1 MGYRSEVFLGVKKGL
16 EKKLD
21 EVLIKHDLLQEV
33 AGSEMAFT
41 KKEHNYRYKNFDSV
55 TGEASDWIDDKWII
69 YRASWLKWYDEYKDV
84 EAVTNVIDEISE
96 DGDKGFMVA
105 LGEDNQVHSESG
117 CWWDYIDHVSELKI
131 AG

>member
-33 AGSEMAFT
+33 TGSEMAFT

>member
-1 MGYRSEVFLGVKKGL
+1 MGYRSEVILGVKKGL

-21 EVLIKHDLLQEV
+21 EVLIEHDLLQDV
-33 AGSEMAFT
+33 TGSEMAFT

-55 TGEASDWIDDKWII
+55 TGEAGDWIDDKWII
-69 YRASWLKWYDEYKDV
+69 YRASWLKWYDDYKDV
-84 EAVTNVIDEISE
+84 DAVTNVIDELSE

-105 LGEDNQVHSESG
+105 LGEDNQIHSEVG
-117 CWWDYIDHVSELKI
+117 VWWDYIDNVSELRI